1 MSNHLRVEFLR
12 RKHYPHPD
20 GPVRMPGEVLPIRG
34 DLAHAWAENG
44 VVRLL
49 DADSAPAAKAY
60 DSARTLTGTSI
71 VQLAETVATVT
82 DVAVLEAALETDNR
96 KTAKPIYQERL
107 ASLKEG

>member
-1 MSNHLRVEFLR
+1 MRNHLRVEFLR

-34 DLAHAWAENG
+34 DLAHVWAGNG
-44 VVRLL
+44 IVRLVEQ
-49 DADSAPAAKAY
+49 DRAPVAAY
-60 DSARTLTGTSI
+60 ENARALTGTSI
-71 VQLAETVATVT
+71 VQLAEIVATVT
-82 DVAVLEAALETDNR
+82 DAATLEAALETDTR

>member
-20 GPVRMPGEVLPIRG
+20 GPVRMPGEVLQIRG
-34 DLAHAWAENG
+34 DLAHAWARNG
-44 VVRLL
+44 VVRVL
-49 DADSAPAAKAY
+49 DAGSAPAAEAY
-60 DSARTLTGTSI
+60 ESARALTGTSI
-71 VQLAETVATVT
+71 VHLAEAVANIT
-82 DVAVLEAALETDNR
+82 DTATLEAALETDSR